1 MKIAL
6 ICPDDLS
13 IVLFC
18 KGIIKKLKSKN
29 YEIFVLSDKYQNSN
43 KYIDE
48 IESLGCKH
56 RLVTIYRFF
65 NPLKDLKYIYSL
77 NKLFKK
83 EKFDLVF
90 NISTKPNI
98 YGTIVANWNRVD
110 RIICSVWGFGITITK
125 KNTLKEKIIFY
136 IFKYLYN
143 YSFNKSNKIWFT
155 NPNFKKAG
163 LVNIEKNKDKIILTK
178 NYVNTDH
185 YSTNSVNSTKL
196 SNLKKELG
204 LKETDTSVVM
214 VSRMSWTKGV
224 KEFIEA
230 AELISKQKE
239 DIHFILVGPLDLGS
253 PDAIEEEY
261 ILERVNK
268 IKKLQWLGFRND
280 TINLYAIS
288 SIAVYP
294 TYYPEGGYP
303 RGITEPMSFGKPVIA
318 TENENCK
325 NTIDHGVNGI
335 LIPERDAIALSHAI
349 LKLCDSPNDLLKLGA
364 NAREKVLN
372 EFDEKTIINE
382 LIDKIGLV

>member
-83 EKFDLVF
+83 EKFDIVF

-98 YGTIVANWNRVD
+98 YGTIVASWNRVD

-125 KNTLKEKIIFY
+125 KNTLKEKLIFY
-136 IFKYLYN
+136 IFKSLYN
-143 YSFNKSNKIWFT
+143 YSFNRSHTIWFT
-155 NPNFKKAG
+155 NPNYKKAG
-163 LVNIEKNKDKIILTK
+163 LVNIQKNKDKIILTK
-178 NYVNTDH
+178 NYVNSDDYAINTVDQLE
-185 YSTNSVNSTKL
+185 L
-196 SNLKKELG
+196 SILRKELG
-204 LKETDTSVVM
+204 LEQNDYLVLM

-224 KEFIEA
+224 DEFIEA
-230 AELISKQKE
+230 AELISKQKKN
-239 DIHFILVGPLDLGS
+239 INFILVGPLDIGS
-253 PDAIEEEY
+253 PDSIPEEY
-261 ILERVNK
+261 ILEKVNK

-280 TINLYAIS
+280 TINLYALA

-303 RGITEPMSFGKPVIA
+303 RGITEPMSLGKPVIA
-318 TENENCK
+318 TENDNCK

-335 LIPERDAIALSHAI
+335 LIPERDAISLSHTI

-364 NAREKVLN
+364 NAREKVIN
-372 EFDEKTIINE
+372 EFDEKTIISK
-382 LIDKIGLV
+382 LINKMGL